1 MNLAPGPPRIVVGVD
16 ESPASLAALRWAGRE
31 AGLRGTRLLVVRA
44 WERAVRRA
52 APYASCIRM
61 RSREDD
67 QATAAARLEGAV
79 QAALGPAP
87 PIPVTVEVAEGLP
100 TRVLLDRATGAEL
113 LVLGGGAS
121 TGQDVIG
128 PVARDCL
135 RHPPCPIVVVS
146 WERVDSPV
154 PV

>member
-1 MNLAPGPPRIVVGVD
+1 
-16 ESPASLAALRWAGRE
+16 
-31 AGLRGTRLLVVRA
+31 
-44 WERAVRRA
+44 
-52 APYASCIRM
+52 M

>member
-1 MNLAPGPPRIVVGVD
+1 MNLAPGQPRIVVGVD

-52 APYASCIRM
+52 APYASCIRA

-67 QATAAARLEGAV
+67 QVTAAARLEGAV